1 MSFDVPPDAY
11 GQFMG
16 RFSEPLAERFA
27 EWLDLGP
34 GQRVLDVGCGPGA
47 LTAVLAGR
55 TDQASAR
62 SGHGVS
68 AIDPSA
74 SFVAA
79 VRERLPGADARQG
92 TAETLPWPDATF
104 DRAVSQLV
112 VHLMADPAAGI
123 AEMARVTRP
132 GGLVAAAVWDFAGG
146 AAPASPLWRAARE
159 VNPDAPRDGDQP
171 GARDGH
177 LAELLRATDGLA
189 EVEPAA
195 LTMSLEFGSFEEWW
209 RPFTFGVGP
218 PGAYLASLI
227 PEDQAKLRDA
237 CARQFPDGPF
247 TMPVRA
253 WAARARR
260 R

>member
-1 MSFDVPPDAY
+1 MSFDVPAGVY

-27 EWLDLGP
+27 DWLDLGP

-47 LTAVLAGR
+47 LTAVLADRAGCG
-55 TDQASAR
+55 

-68 AIDPSA
+68 AIDPSG

-79 VRERLPGADARQG
+79 LRGRLPGADARQG
-92 TAETLPWPDATF
+92 TAEALPWPDTAF

-112 VHLMADPAAGI
+112 VHLMANPAAGI

-159 VNPDAPRDGDQP
+159 VSPEAPRDGEQP

-177 LAELLRATDGLA
+177 LAELLCATHGLA
-189 EVEPAA
+189 EVESTA
-195 LTMSLEFGSFEEWW
+195 LSVSLDFKSFEEWW

-218 PGAYLASLI
+218 PGAYLARLS

-260 R
+260 K